1 MAEEGTNK
9 ASCEWEM
16 ALREF
21 EDLRKASEAGRPTKP
36 EGMQRSAYEAR
47 ARLMATRSPN
57 LAALAKKVELIWGPE
72 NLWSDDENAA
82 DGRRLIGDLRRL
94 AFVLEAG
101 GTFEEWDS
109 EPPFD

>member
-1 MAEEGTNK
+1 MTKEGTNK
-9 ASCEWEM
+9 ACCQWEM

-21 EDLRKASEAGRPTKP
+21 EDLQKPSEVRRPAEA
-36 EGMQRSAYEAR
+36 EGMQRTVYEAR
-47 ARLMATRSPN
+47 ARLLATRSPS
-57 LAALAKKVELIWGPE
+57 LAAIAKKVELIWGPDT
-72 NLWSDDENAA
+72 LWSDDENSA

-109 EPPFD
+109 EPAVD